1 MASPRPLSDDSDH
14 FRYQAPLSRCG
25 TGPGL
30 IIIVDADVDLRAH
43 PKTLDPPPL
52 EKWAEESYAVC
63 QIRMNALESCY
74 DRAFQQLADS
84 PECTNTD
91 KVGIVSR

>member
-1 MASPRPLSDDSDH
+1 MASPDDPDH

-30 IIIVDADVDLRAH
+30 IIIVADYVDLRPH

-63 QIRMNALESCY
+63 QIRLNALESCY

-84 PECTNTD
+84 PGCTNID
-91 KVGIVSR
+91 KVGIISR

>member
-1 MASPRPLSDDSDH
+1 MASPSPLPDDSDH

-30 IIIVDADVDLRAH
+30 IIIMADDVDLRPH
-43 PKTLDPPPL
+43 SKTLDPPPL

-63 QIRMNALESCY
+63 QIRLSALKSCF
-74 DRAFQQLADS
+74 DRAFQKLADS

-91 KVGIVSR
+91 KVGIISG

>member
-1 MASPRPLSDDSDH
+1 MVSSRPLPDDSDH
-14 FRYQAPLSRCG
+14 FQYQAPLSRCG

-30 IIIVDADVDLRAH
+30 IIIVADDVDLRPH
-43 PKTLDPPPL
+43 SKTLDPPPL

-63 QIRMNALESCY
+63 QIRLNALEPCS

-91 KVGIVSR
+91 KVGIISR